1 MDVDYFFGNDGKLAV
16 PDVTEI
22 IKQKLDTLA
31 EFYSQKDALELHKR
45 ELLDEV
51 KVPAE
56 IEQIVSEG
64 MKRASAIDEK
74 FRATAKDFD
83 AVIDKRIS
91 EIVIPQEYK
100 DALAELDRQR
110 AEVIAKM
117 GEVEAQKKVIVNE
130 REERRIALSHEASKV
145 KEELRAEIEAQ
156 TRNVYKAIE
165 QRKSEIEAE
174 FNGKAD
180 DVEANIKK
188 LEAEIKADVKATGAS
203 VKGKYFHAVYVK
215 GRVTW
220 NTDKMDAWLVDHPF
234 LKEARKEGEPSITLR
249 KV

>member
-1 MDVDYFFGNDGKLAV
+1 MIE
-16 PDVTEI
+16 EI

-31 EFYSQKDALELHKR
+31 EFYSQKDALELSKR

-64 MKRASAIDEK
+64 MKRISGVEE
-74 FRATAKDFD
+74 RARKEIEQYNHD
-83 AVIDKRIS
+83 ADALMS
-91 EIVIPQEYK
+91 DIVIPQEYK

-110 AEVIAKM
+110 AAIVSKM
-117 GEVEAQKKVIVNE
+117 GEVEKQKTEIRNKQSMYYSDVMADTNKRKQGIMG
-130 REERRIALSHEASKV
+130 
-145 KEELRAEIEAQ
+145 EIEQQ
-156 TRNVYKAIE
+156 TRDVYKAIE
-165 QRKSEIEAE
+165 QRKSDIEAE
-174 FNGKAD
+174 FSGKAE

-234 LKEARKEGEPSITLR
+234 LKDARKEGEPSITLR

>member
-1 MDVDYFFGNDGKLAV
+1 M
-16 PDVTEI
+16 TEEI

-31 EFYSQKDALELHKR
+31 EFYSQKDALELSKR

-64 MKRASAIDEK
+64 MKEAEQADSEYGNSITLFSKQINERIAS
-74 FRATAKDFD
+74 
-83 AVIDKRIS
+83 V
-91 EIVIPQEYK
+91 VIPQEYK

-110 AEVIAKM
+110 AEIISRM
-117 GEVEAQKKVIVNE
+117 GEVEQEKRAIKSELDDYSNRQQQFHNTRKNE
-130 REERRIALSHEASKV
+130 I
-145 KEELRAEIEAQ
+145 RAKIDRQ
-156 TRNVYKAIE
+156 TRDVYAAIN
-165 QRKSEIEAE
+165 QRKDDIEAE
-174 FNGKAD
+174 FRGKAQ
-180 DVEANIKK
+180 DVDANIKK
-188 LEAEIKADVKATGAS
+188 LEAEIKADVKAAGSS
-203 VKGKYFHAVYVK
+203 VKGQFFHAVYVK

-220 NTDKMDAWLVDHPF
+220 NTDKMDAWCNDHPF

>member
-1 MDVDYFFGNDGKLAV
+1 M
-16 PDVTEI
+16 TEEI

-31 EFYSQKDALELHKR
+31 EFYSQKDALELRKR

-56 IEQIVSEG
+56 IEQIVKDG
-64 MKRASAIDEK
+64 MRRVSAVEDEMSA
-74 FRATAKDFD
+74 RYLEVNAIIEA
-83 AVIDKRIS
+83 RLS

-100 DALAELDRQR
+100 DALAELYRQR
-110 AEVIAKM
+110 AEIVSKM
-117 GEVEAQKKVIVNE
+117 CEVEAQKKSIKAE
-130 REERRIALSHEASKV
+130 QEEKHA
-145 KEELRAEIEAQ
+145 ELLGQIRSRKQAIQSEIEQ
-156 TRNVYKAIE
+156 ETRDVYKQIE
-165 QRKSEIEAE
+165 QRKTDIEIE
-174 FNGKAD
+174 FSGKAE

-203 VKGKYFHAVYVK
+203 VKGKFFHAVYVK

-234 LKEARKEGEPSITLR
+234 LKDARKEGEPSITLR